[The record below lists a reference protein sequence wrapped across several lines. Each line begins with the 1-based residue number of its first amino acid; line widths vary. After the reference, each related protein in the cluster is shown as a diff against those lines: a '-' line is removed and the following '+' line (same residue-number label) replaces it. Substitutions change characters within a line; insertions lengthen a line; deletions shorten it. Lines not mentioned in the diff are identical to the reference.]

1 MSDLEIALVY
11 FSATHV
17 TKTYA
22 EVIKEELISRG
33 CQAQLINVTAY
44 ASRQE
49 YLSVDDFD
57 GFVFGFPVFGDIVCT
72 FARMRS

>member
-1 MSDLEIALVY
+1 MSGLKIALVY

-33 CQAQLINVTAY
+33 CQAQLINVTGY
-44 ASRQE
+44 SFCGGHQTSRPATTR
-49 YLSVDDFD
+49 V
-57 GFVFGFPVFGDIVCT
+57 GGPVVGRRVG
-72 FARMRS
+72 

>member
-1 MSDLEIALVY
+1 MSDLIIALVY

-22 EVIKEELISRG
+22 EVVKEELISRG

-44 ASRQE
+44 SFCGGHKTSRPATMRA
-49 YLSVDDFD
+49 
-57 GFVFGFPVFGDIVCT
+57 GGPVVGRRVG
-72 FARMRS
+72 